1 MPYETHNYKK
11 YLKNNRMRRNFGIKK
26 IVIIVI
32 SLAIIA
38 VGLLGLNGKFN
49 FLSLSKDDLAGTN
62 ESDSSSPSSNNSS
75 NNSGAALP
83 SSGQAGSLATSSSPA
98 NLEPSQP
105 APKSILLSVP
115 FFSQAPFGEWS
126 DPIFQNACEEAS
138 IIMAMHWVNKIP
150 VTKDQVKQEI
160 LDLSLFEDKTYG
172 QAFDRAAAD
181 AIKMFKD
188 YFNYENVFV
197 RSGIST
203 KDIKKEIL
211 AGRLV
216 IVPLNGQ
223 ILKNPFYT
231 PPGPEHHMLVVIG
244 YDAKTNEFI
253 TNDVGTRHGEKYRY
267 AEARLQASLQ
277 DYPTGNDLPS
287 IPGQTA
293 MIVVMPK

>member
-1 MPYETHNYKK
+1 MQYETYNYKK
-11 YLKNNRMRRNFGIKK
+11 YLKKNRMRRNFGIKQ
-26 IVIIVI
+26 IIIIVI
-32 SLAIIA
+32 SLVIIA
-38 VGLLGLNGKFN
+38 VGLLGLNGKFK
-49 FLSLSKDDLAGTN
+49 FLSLGKDDLAGTN
-62 ESDSSSPSSNNSS
+62 EPVPPSSPS

-83 SSGQAGSLATSSSPA
+83 PSGQATSF
-98 NLEPSQP
+98 EPIKEPTQP
-105 APKSILLSVP
+105 APKSTLLSVP

-138 IIMAMHWVNKIP
+138 IIMAMHWVNKTN
-150 VTKDQVKQEI
+150 VTKEKVKQEI
-160 LDLSLFEDKTYG
+160 LALTEFEDRTYG

-253 TNDVGTRHGEKYRY
+253 TNDVGTRQGEKYRY